1 MVQDD
6 EIERLSQ
13 YYKYRLASN
22 IAAASTGTPITDQKQ
37 TPETRND
44 NMLPGYGNMGNTCF
58 ANSVLQCLVHTPAL
72 REYCRLG
79 RHSEGC
85 TIKAHAQDLTKV

>member
-6 EIERLSQ
+6 EIERLSLVQ
-13 YYKYRLASN
+13 PGYDTINSKNES
-22 IAAASTGTPITDQKQ
+22 
-37 TPETRND
+37 
-44 NMLPGYGNMGNTCF
+44 MMPGYGNMGNTCF

-72 REYCRLG
+72 REYCLLG

-85 TIKAHAQDLTKV
+85 TIKAHAVDLSTL